1 MALSAPLITAG
12 YVGSLTNRSQTLSL
26 LGKAS
31 WTESA
36 ALPFTTTQVAPASLD
51 AAGDPAFTIYSPVDV
66 IIAIGPGSPNASTGP
81 RYLVPAN
88 TEKTFYA
95 QPGDKLAAVAA

>member
-1 MALSAPLITAG
+1 MALTTPLITAG
-12 YVGSLTNRSQTLSL
+12 YVGSTSHRWATLSL
-26 LGKAS
+26 IGKAV
-31 WTESA
+31 WTESG
-36 ALPFTTTQVAPASLD
+36 ALPYTTTKAAPDPLGES
-51 AAGDPAFTIYSPVDV
+51 GDPVFTVYSPVDV
-66 IIAIGPGSPNASTGP
+66 VVAIGAAPNASTGP